1 LPFAAALR
9 PAHTIPPLL
18 LALLTPAVQL
28 LLLLLLLL
36 LRLLCSRTVQ
46 CCALLLLVPV
56 WRSIIVVPIIV
67 AKLSNI
73 QLLAQP
79 GPHLLFRRALLLLQL
94 SCKVPAESYLEALLV
109 LF

>member
-1 LPFAAALR
+1 
-9 PAHTIPPLL
+9 
-18 LALLTPAVQL
+18 VQ